1 MANGLVDINIYN
13 LNLLYPGNPLN
24 FFTLISKLE
33 IGTMTGD
40 YFFIMKIGQRK
51 LIILVHYKYTL
62 MNDNTERNTNQFE

>member
-1 MANGLVDINIYN
+1 MANGLVDINIY
-13 LNLLYPGNPLN
+13 NLLYPGNPLN

-40 YFFIMKIGQRK
+40 YYFFIIMKIGQRK